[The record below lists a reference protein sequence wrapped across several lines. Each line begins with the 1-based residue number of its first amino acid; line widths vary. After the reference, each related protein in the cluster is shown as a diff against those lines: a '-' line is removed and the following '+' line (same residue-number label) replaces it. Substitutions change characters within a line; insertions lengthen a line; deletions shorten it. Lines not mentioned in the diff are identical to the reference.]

1 MILIRNLGA
10 NGDTDPGGWRTYEL
24 VVPGMKRLTFRH
36 KRSDGL
42 AVCLRKAA
50 TVVDLE
56 VGDTISDGCGSTW
69 SATCPE
75 CGLKSMHV
83 VRPGKVQCAYC
94 G

>member
-1 MILIRNLGA
+1 MILIRNLGV
-10 NGDTDPGGWRTYEL
+10 NGDTDPGGWREYEL

-42 AVCLRKAA
+42 AACLRKAA
-50 TVVDLE
+50 DAVDVVTA
-56 VGDTISDGCGSTW
+56 DTISDDCGSTW

-75 CGLKSMHV
+75 CGRKSMQV